1 MFDCFRRQSGK
12 LSLNQGHHLWVS
24 LNIKEALL
32 LITVR
37 KIFVCSRRSPG
48 NFHSNSLQLWPLQRQ
63 LQPLTLQIEICRVRG
78 FVNKYIIIIVFP
90 ISNFNKVYSNRYSV
104 TEIWPHHDILS
115 LSLSLSLLNVS
126 VYFRNNKTV
135 NKTSRFFSFSL
146 IMHRH
151 LFWGGNTFRFV
162 EFWRKKSEWQ
172 NLAKRFFLALIMS
185 FSYSTGTSAKVWV
198 VTSGKQFC
206 VTRVAA

>member
-1 MFDCFRRQSGK
+1 MFDCFRRQFGK

-32 LITVR
+32 LITFR
-37 KIFVCSRRSPG
+37 KIFVCSRRSPR

-63 LQPLTLQIEICRVRG
+63 LQPLTLQIEICGVRG

-115 LSLSLSLLNVS
+115 LSLSLSLSLLNVS

-151 LFWGGNTFRFV
+151 LFWGGNTSFRRVLKKEVRMAEFGKKIFPCFNYVVFV
-162 EFWRKKSEWQ
+162 LNGDLCEG
-172 NLAKRFFLALIMS
+172 MS
-185 FSYSTGTSAKVWV
+185 CYL
-198 VTSGKQFC
+198 
-206 VTRVAA
+206 R

>member
-1 MFDCFRRQSGK
+1 MDKYTNKKKKATECHFKTECWHIVFWVQIIFHVTRKFYSACQHSLPPFEQCFVTLFQIAYIRNAVDLNSKKMFDCFRRQSGK

-63 LQPLTLQIEICRVRG
+63 LQPLTLQIEI
-78 FVNKYIIIIVFP
+78 FP

-115 LSLSLSLLNVS
+115 LSLSLSPS
-126 VYFRNNKTV
+126 
-135 NKTSRFFSFSL
+135 
-146 IMHRH
+146 
-151 LFWGGNTFRFV
+151 
-162 EFWRKKSEWQ
+162 
-172 NLAKRFFLALIMS
+172 
-185 FSYSTGTSAKVWV
+185 
-198 VTSGKQFC
+198 
-206 VTRVAA
+206 

>member
-32 LITVR
+32 LITFR

-63 LQPLTLQIEICRVRG
+63 LQPLTLQGRG

-90 ISNFNKVYSNRYSV
+90 ISNFNKVYSNPYSL
-104 TEIWPHHDILS
+104 TEIWPHHDI

-151 LFWGGNTFRFV
+151 LFWGVTLFV
-162 EFWRKKSEWQ
+162 SSSSEERSQNGRIWQ
-172 NLAKRFFLALIMS
+172 KD
-185 FSYSTGTSAKVWV
+185 FSLL
-198 VTSGKQFC
+198 
-206 VTRVAA
+206 

>member
-32 LITVR
+32 LITFR

-63 LQPLTLQIEICRVRG
+63 LQPLTLQGRG

-90 ISNFNKVYSNRYSV
+90 ISNFNKVYSPKF
-104 TEIWPHHDILS
+104 TQTHTQWPKFDPIMTFFLS
-115 LSLSLSLLNVS
+115 FSPSLLNVS

-151 LFWGGNTFRFV
+151 LFWGVTLFVSSSSEERSQNGRIWQKDFSLLQLCRFRTQRGPLRRYELLPQV
-162 EFWRKKSEWQ
+162 S
-172 NLAKRFFLALIMS
+172 S
-185 FSYSTGTSAKVWV
+185 SV
-198 VTSGKQFC
+198 
-206 VTRVAA
+206 

>member
-1 MFDCFRRQSGK
+1 MSKFEYKRGLTTNNSSQDLRLFTK
-12 LSLNQGHHLWVS
+12 
-24 LNIKEALL
+24 
-32 LITVR
+32 ITW
-37 KIFVCSRRSPG
+37 KFPFQFVATVTSATTTATSHPTNW
-48 NFHSNSLQLWPLQRQ
+48 NF
-63 LQPLTLQIEICRVRG
+63 
-78 FVNKYIIIIVFP
+78 
-90 ISNFNKVYSNRYSV
+90 SNFQFQQSLLK
-104 TEIWPHHDILS
+104 PILS
-115 LSLSLSLLNVS
+115 DRNLTPSWHSFSLSLSLLNVS